1 MSCRLSAAAL
11 AAGTSIAL
19 SSAAFPRGEWPDG
32 PNKAWFE
39 NLQRP
44 DNHLHPERRYDPKS
58 LYCCGVCRPRAG
70 FDRRDTP
77 VTCPASAGLFFRR
90 RAGLSAEFLLG
101 CAHNEQT
108 SLEGRLTAICSMRR
122 REFIALLGGAAV
134 AWPLAASAQQAA
146 RLPRIGILDFFPS
159 ATSADSIE
167 AFQQGLRELGHL
179 DGRNIHVE
187 YHSAEQRSDL
197 AATIATDLVRREVD
211 IIVAIATPAA
221 HAAKNATATIPIVMQ
236 VSDPLATGLV
246 ASLARPGG
254 NLTGVSSSGPD
265 LAGKRLEL
273 LRELRP
279 ELARVAF
286 LGAANDPNVRTFLAE
301 TQAAADSTRV
311 RLQPVLV
318 TRAEEFDAAFATM
331 LQDQAQG
338 LIVQPLF
345 VGHRAKLAELATRHR
360 LPMVADQRT
369 FVAVGGLAAYGVNRS
384 ALSRRW
390 AYYVDKILKG
400 AKPAD
405 LPIELPTTFEL
416 VINLKTAKA
425 LGIDVPPALL
435 ARADEVIE

>member
-1 MSCRLSAAAL
+1 M
-11 AAGTSIAL
+11 
-19 SSAAFPRGEWPDG
+19 P
-32 PNKAWFE
+32 
-39 NLQRP
+39 
-44 DNHLHPERRYDPKS
+44 
-58 LYCCGVCRPRAG
+58 
-70 FDRRDTP
+70 
-77 VTCPASAGLFFRR
+77 PAID
-90 RAGLSAEFLLG
+90 
-101 CAHNEQT
+101 Q
-108 SLEGRLTAICSMRR
+108 LEHVV
-122 REFIALLGGAAV
+122 GGAYQPGAGV
-134 AWPLAASAQQAA
+134 RGGLANQVRAASAHLTAFEITGRLPYSMLAEELMQTARRVDPDRASPTAFLVHCDAA
-146 RLPRIGILDFFPS
+146 RVFCR
-159 ATSADSIE
+159 
-167 AFQQGLRELGHL
+167 
-179 DGRNIHVE
+179 
-187 YHSAEQRSDL
+187 L
-197 AATIATDLVRREVD
+197 AALHDDADYRKAAVILSDADYRGDAARILAAQSTRLVD
-211 IIVAIATPAA
+211 APAA
-221 HAAKNATATIPIVMQ
+221 HAAKKATATIPIVIS
-236 VSDPLATGLV
+236 VADPLATGLV

-286 LGAANDPNVRTFLAE
+286 LGAANDPNVRTFLDE

-416 VINLKTAKA
+416 GNL
-425 LGIDVPPALL
+425 
-435 ARADEVIE
+435 